1 MKKIFLLI
9 GGSAL
14 LLVALIVGGVFAVNS
29 AFAQSTSTTATPTTT
44 TTTTNAT
51 NYCDQYQ
58 QDLAKRLGVSVST
71 LQSDRKSAFAD
82 TLAQL
87 VKDGKLS
94 QNQANQIQQR
104 VESSKACSGFSATNI
119 QNRLRAQFLAK
130 YRSQFTAQV
139 AQGLHLTSSQLTTQL
154 KSGKTLRA
162 IAKEQKVS
170 TASLKTI
177 IVNAAKNTLNQA
189 VSSGDITQ
197 AQAASFGKYLQNHPA
212 RLLIF
217 LQHQARQPKA

>member
-14 LLVALIVGGVFAVNS
+14 LLVSLIVGGAFAVHS
-29 AFAQSTSTTATPTTT
+29 AFAQSTSPAATPAT

-104 VESSKACSGFSATNI
+104 VESSKACSGFSATGI
-119 QNRLRAQFLAK
+119 QNRLRAQFLAQ

-162 IAKEQKVS
+162 IAKGQNVS
-170 TASLKTI
+170 PASLKTI
-177 IVNAAKNTLNQA
+177 IVNAAKSTLNQA

-197 AQAASFGKYLQNHPA
+197 AQAASFGTYLQNHPA

>member
-14 LLVALIVGGVFAVNS
+14 LLAALIVGGAFAVHS
-29 AFAQSTSTTATPTTT
+29 AFAQSTSPSATPATTT
-44 TTTTNAT
+44 TTSAT

-71 LQSDRKSAFAD
+71 LQSDRKSAFTD

-87 VKDGKLS
+87 VKDGKLT

-104 VESSKACSGFSATNI
+104 VESSKACSGFSATGI
-119 QNRLRAQFLAK
+119 QNRLHAQFLAK

-170 TASLKTI
+170 PASLKTI
-177 IVNAAKNTLNQA
+177 IVNAAKSTLNQA
-189 VSSGDITQ
+189 VNAGDITQ
-197 AQAASFGKYLQNHPA
+197 AQATSFGKYLQNHPA

-217 LQHQARQPKA
+217 LQHQARQQKA